1 VIGPTRVVLDTGDE
15 MADDHSQR
23 FYHPDDPPAR
33 GSSAGTPEPRSGS
46 DPLAELARLIGQ
58 NDPFGEFGREGSRRS
73 MPPHPKP
80 ATDWRPH
87 AEDLSYAPA
96 TAAHE
101 PDPFHAQHH
110 DYAEPEATDFEASRY
125 YASDVHQDGEA
136 EDVYDDS
143 QARRRRLGIVAIVAV
158 FALAVIGTAGA
169 FTYRAVYHT
178 GASKPP
184 PVIKADVTPSKVVP
198 EVKSKDT
205 QSAKLIY
212 DRVNDRAQPER
223 IVSREER
230 PVELRDKPAG
240 VLSPAQD
247 EHGPLL
253 GNGVV
258 GAEPKKIH
266 TIAIRPENGGP
277 VGSAPAVAAPPPP
290 RAQSAPAVV
299 ATREPPTVSP
309 PATRS
314 VAPPAASRGPM
325 SLSPNE
331 NAAAPARAATAPA
344 RTAAVTPA
352 QPAPA
357 ASAVSHGAYV
367 QVSSQRSEAD
377 AQASFRGLQ
386 AKYPSQL
393 GGKPMTVHRADL
405 GAKGVYYRVLV
416 GPFANANDATD
427 LCGKLKT
434 AGGNCLIQR
443 N

>member
-1 VIGPTRVVLDTGDE
+1 MIGPARVVLDIGDG

-33 GSSAGTPEPRSGS
+33 GASAGTPEPRSS

-58 NDPFGEFGREGSRRS
+58 NDPFGEFGREGARRS

-87 AEDLSYAPA
+87 PEDLSYAPA
-96 TAAHE
+96 MAARE
-101 PDPFHAQHH
+101 PDPFHAERPEYAGAETQ
-110 DYAEPEATDFEASRY
+110 DYEASHF
-125 YASDVHQDGEA
+125 YASDIHQDGEA

-143 QARRRRLGIVAIVAV
+143 QARRRRIGIVAVVAI

-169 FTYRAVYHT
+169 FTYRAIYHT
-178 GASKPP
+178 GATKPP
-184 PVIKADVTPSKVVP
+184 PVIKADTAPSKVVP
-198 EVKSKDT
+198 EVKSKDP
-205 QSAKLIY
+205 QSSKLIY

-223 IVSREER
+223 IVSREEQ

-240 VLSPAQD
+240 VLPPNQN
-247 EHGPLL
+247 EHAL

-266 TIAIRPENGGP
+266 TIAIRPDNAGP
-277 VGSAPAVAAPPPP
+277 TGSAPVVAVPPPPPSSAPAAVAARQPPA
-290 RAQSAPAVV
+290 AQ
-299 ATREPPTVSP
+299 PPTTTP

-314 VAPPAASRGPM
+314 AAAPPANRAPM
-325 SLSPNE
+325 SLNPNE
-331 NAAAPARAATAPA
+331 TAAAPARTAPPA
-344 RTAAVTPA
+344 RTAAVTPT
-352 QPAPA
+352 QPPPA
-357 ASAVSHGAYV
+357 NSIGHGAYV

-377 AQASFRGLQ
+377 AQSSFRGLQ
-386 AKYPSQL
+386 AKYPGQL

-405 GAKGVYYRVLV
+405 GAKGVYYRVWV
-416 GPFANANDATD
+416 GPFANANEATE
-427 LCGKLKT
+427 LCGKLKA

>member
-1 VIGPTRVVLDTGDE
+1 MIGSARVVLDIGDG

-58 NDPFGEFGREGSRRS
+58 NDPFGEFGREGARRS

-80 ATDWRPH
+80 AADWRPH
-87 AEDLSYAPA
+87 PEDLSYAPPTVA
-96 TAAHE
+96 REA
-101 PDPFHAQHH
+101 DPYHAEQP
-110 DYAEPEATDFEASRY
+110 DYAEVATQDYEASHY
-125 YASDVHQDGEA
+125 YASDINQDGDA
-136 EDVYDDS
+136 EDVYDDA
-143 QARRRRLGIVAIVAV
+143 QARRRRAGIIAVVAI

-169 FTYRAVYHT
+169 FTYRAIYHT
-178 GASKPP
+178 GATKPP
-184 PVIKADVTPSKVVP
+184 PVIKADTTPSKVVP
-198 EVKSKDT
+198 EVKSKDP
-205 QSAKLIY
+205 QSSKLIY
-212 DRVNDRAQPER
+212 DRVNDHAQPER
-223 IVSREER
+223 LVSREEQ
-230 PVELRDKPAG
+230 PVEMKERPAG
-240 VLSPAQD
+240 VLPPGQN
-247 EHGPLL
+247 EHTPML

-266 TIAIRPENGGP
+266 TIAIRPAGVAATAGTAAT
-277 VGSAPAVAAPPPP
+277 APAIAAPT
-290 RAQSAPAVV
+290 
-299 ATREPPTVSP
+299 ATAATTRPPTATP

-314 VAPPAASRGPM
+314 AAPTAAGQAPM
-325 SLSPNE
+325 SLNPNE
-331 NAAAPARAATAPA
+331 AAAAPPRPTPPPT
-344 RTAAVTPA
+344 RTAAVRPT

-357 ASAVSHGAYV
+357 RSSVSHGAYV
-367 QVSSQRSEAD
+367 QISSQRSEAD

-405 GAKGVYYRVLV
+405 GAKGIYFRVLV
-416 GPFANANDATD
+416 GPFANANEAVE

-434 AGGNCLIQR
+434 AGGSCLIQR